1 VFLDPAGRRARAMRA
16 IGLGIGAA
24 TAATVA
30 LVVTGALGFADVPPI
45 SATLHAPHL
54 AVTRTPP
61 EPHGGQRF
69 AILVRRER
77 DGRADARADARA
89 DSRLHGRRA
98 S

>member
-16 IGLGIGAA
+16 IGFGIGAA
-24 TAATVA
+24 TAAAVA

-45 SATLHAPHL
+45 SATLQAPHL

-61 EPHGGQRF
+61 EPRSGQRF
-69 AILVRRER
+69 ATLVRRER
-77 DGRADARADARA
+77 DGRVDARADARA